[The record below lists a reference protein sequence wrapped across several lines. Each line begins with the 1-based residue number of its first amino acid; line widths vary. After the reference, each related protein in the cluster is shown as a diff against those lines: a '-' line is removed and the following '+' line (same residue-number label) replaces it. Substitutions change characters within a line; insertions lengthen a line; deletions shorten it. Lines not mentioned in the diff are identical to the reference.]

1 MSESSRRPTR
11 PSPPT
16 VDSTESELVRTEE
29 VPQAPL
35 EIEEFLEDVPP
46 PIGQRRRQR
55 LVLVG
60 AGHAHLQVLNWWSD
74 RPIPGVELVL
84 VSAFPYAVYS
94 GMVPSVLAGLLPEKE
109 MLVDLAKLTRRSG
122 AELLIDK
129 VVGLDPVTR
138 TLELAHHPEQSFDVA
153 SINIGSANLREDLC
167 QTHRSIVAVKPLATF
182 LGRLELRLQELL
194 TQWKQAPG
202 PEYLQLAVVGGG
214 AAGIEIALC
223 LEERAHREGWHAQV
237 QVIDAGSEILPGYS
251 PRAVR
256 LVRKLCKQR
265 SIEILS
271 GATVAACD
279 EDGPTELVFDTG
291 GRHRV
296 DLVIWAAGA
305 APPGHLRGYQL
316 PLSDRGYLA
325 VRPTLQSTADAPVF
339 AAGDIADIVD
349 CPCPKAGVYSV
360 RQGPVLWENLRQ
372 WFRCGEPVEY
382 QPQEK
387 FLSLL
392 SCGDGT
398 AILDYKGWSLRSSWM
413 WLLKKSIDR
422 RFVRRFQ

>member
-1 MSESSRRPTR
+1 MSETPR
-11 PSPPT
+11 PPT
-16 VDSTESELVRTEE
+16 KSKSPIEDSSDDAPARVLGDDA
-29 VPQAPL
+29 PPL
-35 EIEEFLEDVPP
+35 EIEEFLEDVPA
-46 PIGQRRRQR
+46 PIGKRRRQR

-60 AGHAHLQVLNWWSD
+60 AGHAHLQVLDWWRD
-74 RPIPGVELVL
+74 RPIPGVELAL

-94 GMVPSVLAGLLPEKE
+94 GMVPSVLAGLLPEAE

-138 TLELAHHPEQSFDVA
+138 TLELTHHPEQSFDVA
-153 SINIGSANLREDLC
+153 SINIGSANVREDLC

-202 PEYLQLAVVGGG
+202 PEYLQLVVVGGG
-214 AAGIEIALC
+214 AAGVELALC

-237 QVIDAGSEILPGYS
+237 QLIAAGPEILPGYS

-265 SIEILS
+265 SIEILL

-279 EDGPTELVFDTG
+279 EDGPTELVFDTND
-291 GRHRV
+291 RHRV

-339 AAGDIADIVD
+339 AAGDIADVVGR
-349 CPCPKAGVYSV
+349 PCPKAGVYSV
-360 RQGPVLWENLRQ
+360 RQGPVLWENLRE

-382 QPQEK
+382 LPQER

-413 WLLKKSIDR
+413 WSLKKSIDR